1 MFRGAVEKS
10 EVRAISC
17 PFCESVTAG
26 EVRGIVVQGPSEDVD
41 LATEHTLIQCAKCN
55 GAMVQIREDYG
66 GGFDEDDRPLTV
78 YPAARQLST
87 LVPHTLWREWDEAR
101 TCFRN
106 KLYTAT
112 AVMVRRT
119 LEGTCIDLGVQE
131 RILARGLTEL
141 KKRGLIDDML
151 AEWANALRVIGNEG
165 AHFTGRSVS
174 RQDAEDALT
183 FAEALLDHVY
193 VLRKRFE
200 EFRQRLDKKR
210 GQPAAASPES

>member
-1 MFRGAVEKS
+1 M
-10 EVRAISC
+10 
-17 PFCESVTAG
+17 
-26 EVRGIVVQGPSEDVD
+26 
-41 LATEHTLIQCAKCN
+41 
-55 GAMVQIREDYG
+55 QIREDYG